1 MARVANWAGMA
12 LLVAMLATTAS
23 ASDMMRDRFE
33 DRPED
38 RWRFFTDTV
47 MGGVSTG
54 ELSFAQENGE
64 SHARMT
70 GSVSTENRGGFIQFQ
85 RELDTSPPESASG
98 VRLVVRGNAQPY
110 FVHLR
115 TSGTVLPWQYYQA
128 EFEASGDWTELR
140 LPFAAF
146 EPSGRLLRSTPRP
159 ETLRSV
165 GIVAYGRDHQAE
177 IEVRE
182 VGFY

>member
-1 MARVANWAGMA
+1 MRDLISLTLAAT
-12 LLVAMLATTAS
+12 LILVAPSLSADQTTIE
-23 ASDMMRDRFE
+23 DFE
-33 DRPED
+33 MQPET

-54 ELSFAQENGE
+54 QVVIVKEDGE

-70 GSVSTENRGGFIQFQ
+70 GRVSTANRGGFIQM
-85 RELDTSPPESASG
+85 RMTLEAPPPEGTSG
-98 VRLVVRGNAQPY
+98 VRLLVRGNDQRY

-115 TSGTVLPWQYYQA
+115 TTGTVLPWQHFQA
-128 EFEASGDWTELR
+128 GFDATRSWTEVRLPLEAFAASG
-140 LPFAAF
+140 A
-146 EPSGRLLRSTPRP
+146 LLRAEPRP
-159 ETLRSV
+159 GTLTSLAV
-165 GIVAYGRDHQAE
+165 VAYGRDHDAE